1 MYQVDKSKIFS
12 VRYFKSEVN
21 NNVKHLPEVK
31 NLFGRVIFKSG
42 YYLGGLYNKNNL
54 INPSFIVF
62 GKACYR
68 PYVVIKFKENV
79 SEKSKFYFDSEE
91 EAIEFFNLMT
101 KPDSPVTQY

>member
-21 NNVKHLPEVK
+21 NNVKHMPEVK

-42 YYLGGLYNKNNL
+42 YYLDGLYDRDHL

-62 GKACYR
+62 GKACYK
-68 PYVVIKFKENV
+68 PYVAIQFKENV
-79 SEKSKFYFDSEE
+79 SERATFSFDSDE